1 MSETKKKRV
10 NKTETELREEMEMTA
25 MMEKEKAFWNEIREV
40 EDKHGRRIRA
50 FINPNIVEGI
60 RPVISSTIVEHVV
73 VGPEETTKQDETTD
87 TNTETE

>member
-1 MSETKKKRV
+1 MKETKRV
-10 NKTETELREEMEMTA
+10 NKTEAELREELEMKA

-60 RPVISSTIVEHVV
+60 RPVISSTVIEHVTVGTKEEV
-73 VGPEETTKQDETTD
+73 VEAIKEEEPVV
-87 TNTETE
+87 